1 MAVNCGICKENPF
14 KYKCPKCGVSCS
26 LICFK
31 SPEHKHEE
39 INTETKQDANSL
51 PQITPETTNKTETAA
66 IGLESKENQEGK
78 PQKKEIKDEVI
89 LKLLQNEKFK
99 SMLNEPVVQYYILI
113 LNDILK
119 TVSVTNEYNREG
131 RLEIANKKLSNLR
144 EGGVE
149 HNDFFDEFCEI
160 ILSTI
165 E

>member
-1 MAVNCGICKENPF
+1 MEILHQSR
-14 KYKCPKCGVSCS
+14 YSCS

-39 INTETKQDANSL
+39 INTESKQETNSL
-51 PQITPETTNKTETAA
+51 PQITSETTG
-66 IGLESKENQEGK
+66 ISLEPKENQEVQ
-78 PQKKEIKDEVI
+78 PQKKEIKDELI

-113 LNDILK
+113 LHDILN

-149 HNDFFDEFCEI
+149 HNEFFDEFCEI

>member
-1 MAVNCGICKENPF
+1 MGILHQSH
-14 KYKCPKCGVSCS
+14 YSCS

-39 INTETKQDANSL
+39 INTESKQETNFL
-51 PQITPETTNKTETAA
+51 PQITSETTTKTETTG
-66 IGLESKENQEGK
+66 ISLESKENQEVQ
-78 PQKKEIKDEVI
+78 PQKKEIKDELI
-89 LKLLQNEKFK
+89 LKLLQNEKFR

-113 LNDILK
+113 LHDILN

-149 HNDFFDEFCEI
+149 HNEFFDEFCEI
-160 ILSTI
+160 ILSAI